1 MLYCIQ
7 KQVPHK
13 KTTKRR
19 KQKMT
24 VAERIY
30 EIKSQLH
37 SFDKRSYHKTEIL
50 PELFALQSELVEILF
65 AGEDIDKASLKI

>member
-1 MLYCIQ
+1 
-7 KQVPHK
+7 
-13 KTTKRR
+13 
-19 KQKMT
+19 MT